1 MANTS
6 TKSVNLKS
14 FSVSIDEIKKIWRE
28 LNDLVSEQGEIEIN
42 RLTRLENHTE
52 DDFNAYK
59 ERLRKEI
66 FVILGTILWEDDS
79 AIHTSDPELLS
90 ADGMLISEVYLS
102 NITPYKLET
111 KGVKPEHNFELL
123 IDFKFPPL
131 LDASTPVSHPTPN
144 ATFLRIEGTR
154 SSWKAGVENI
164 VHRHIRTRRPLRNWF
179 HGNLIYD
186 LFLMML
192 GLPSALYGCWLM
204 SGAITNIFGFNN
216 FVLGAAYLY
225 VGFVGIWIYR
235 LLFSYSR
242 WAFPKVELRDQAT
255 RPKRHRAFLWLILI
269 SLSVQV
275 IWTTLAP
282 DLDARS
288 WFGKNSSQEGGST
301 ITNSAN

>member
-186 LFLMML
+186 LFLMMA
-192 GLPSALYGCWLM
+192 GLPSARSFPAIPECPLHHAISTFGLQRSKRSTFCHRPPSGICRLRFRESGLM
-204 SGAITNIFGFNN
+204 RFHPLLRQISRQRWQPSIT
-216 FVLGAAYLY
+216 
-225 VGFVGIWIYR
+225 
-235 LLFSYSR
+235 
-242 WAFPKVELRDQAT
+242 
-255 RPKRHRAFLWLILI
+255 
-269 SLSVQV
+269 
-275 IWTTLAP
+275 
-282 DLDARS
+282 
-288 WFGKNSSQEGGST
+288 
-301 ITNSAN
+301 